1 MLDFSCSLNPLGPPV
16 EVVKAVMNNLD
27 KVSCYPDD
35 SCSLLRS
42 ELSLFTGVAEDLIAV
57 GCGSTELIKSFADA
71 FVEPGDS
78 VLVEHPTYSEYA
90 YYCRLAGG
98 VVEKVPLSEEHE
110 FALDADALFERLDS
124 DVRAVF
130 ICNPNNPTSKLEPKR
145 KVLEVVE
152 ECEARGILVFV
163 DEAFM
168 DFLREGRRST
178 CLHEVEGH
186 ENLFVARS
194 LTKIFGIPGL
204 RVGYG
209 VGGRRLVEYIDKVRL
224 SWGVGV
230 IEQLVAVELL
240 RSCGSYLERT
250 VSLVEREK
258 NHLYQGISAI
268 PGYTAFR
275 PDANFLFVKV
285 KGLGVD
291 ATTVKAMLLKSKIL
305 VRDCSSFGEEYS
317 WFIRVGV
324 KEREA
329 NDALI
334 EALKDL
340 SEGVRGQAAMFKMGT
355 A

>member
-16 EVVKAVMNNLD
+16 DVVKAVMNSLD
-27 KVSCYPDD
+27 KISCYPDD
-35 SCSLLRS
+35 SCSLLKS
-42 ELSLFTGVAEDLIAV
+42 ELSLFIGVAEDLIAV
-57 GCGSTELIKSFADA
+57 GCGSTELIKAFAEA
-71 FVEPGDS
+71 FLEPGDR
-78 VLVEHPTYSEYA
+78 VLVEQPTYSEYA

-98 VVEKVPLSEEHE
+98 VVEEVPLSEEHE
-110 FALDADALFERLDS
+110 FALDTDALFERLGS

-130 ICNPNNPTSKLEPKR
+130 LCNPNNPTSRLEPKK

-152 ECEARGILVFV
+152 ECEAKGILVFI

-194 LTKIFGIPGL
+194 LTKIFSIPGL

-209 VGGRRLVEYIDKVRL
+209 VGGRSLIDYIDRFRI

-240 RSCGSYLERT
+240 RNCDSYLERT
-250 VSLVEREK
+250 VSVVECEK
-258 NHLYQGISAI
+258 NRLYQCVSKI
-268 PGYTAFR
+268 PGYTVFR

-285 KGLGVD
+285 KELGVN
-291 ATTVKAMLLKSKIL
+291 ATTVKAMLLKNKIL

-334 EALKDL
+334 EALKNL
-340 SEGVRGQAAMFKMGT
+340 SDGIRRQAAAFKVET